1 MLQFYA
7 FVQNG
12 GLDLHVELRYG
23 KGPHHALEA
32 IFKGTARALRT
43 ALEQDPRTKGLPT
56 VKGAL

>member
-1 MLQFYA
+1 
-7 FVQNG
+7 QNG